1 MERLLKNVHD
11 RILASSGSRCVVYRT
26 LNPTFGLHAMYKDRH
41 TIDDRHR
48 MSFTRFR
55 VSGHS
60 LNVETGR
67 WNRRG
72 RGRLP
77 MEERLCVCGQVQT
90 EQHVVEQCPITS
102 EVRVRYGL
110 YCIKDLFNR
119 KYSDE
124 ISVKITHDILNL
136 FQKCLLWCD
145 IL

>member
-1 MERLLKNVHD
+1 
-11 RILASSGSRCVVYRT
+11 
-26 LNPTFGLHAMYKDRH
+26 
-41 TIDDRHR
+41 

-60 LNVETGR
+60 LAVETGR

-102 EVRVRYGL
+102 DIRVRYGL
-110 YCIKDLFNR
+110 YRIDLFNR

-124 ISVKITHDILNL
+124 VSVKITHDILNL
-136 FQKCLLWCD
+136 FK
-145 IL
+145 

>member
-1 MERLLKNVHD
+1 MSGNIENLIGNVHD
-11 RILASSGSRCVVYRT
+11 RIMASSGSRCVVYRT
-26 LNPTFGLHAMYKDRH
+26 LNPTLALHPVYRDRH

-60 LNVETGR
+60 LAVETGR

-77 MEERLCVCGQVQT
+77 VEERLCVCGQVQT
-90 EQHVVEQCPITS
+90 EQHVVEHCPITS
-102 EVRVRYGL
+102 DIRVRYGL
-110 YCIKDLFNR
+110 YRIQDLFND
-119 KYSDE
+119 KYSND

-136 FQKCLLWCD
+136 FN
-145 IL
+145 